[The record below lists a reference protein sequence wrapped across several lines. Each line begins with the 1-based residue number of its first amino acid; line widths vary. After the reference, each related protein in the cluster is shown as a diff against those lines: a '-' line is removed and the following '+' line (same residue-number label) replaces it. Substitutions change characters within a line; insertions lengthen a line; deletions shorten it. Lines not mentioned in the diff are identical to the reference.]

1 MWITASFYGRSYIF
15 IPFQEA
21 ASSTDIHFKL
31 RTHLSNALIL
41 LVAGDTEDYCIV
53 GLEDGRLKVNIN
65 LGAGESESLSSENV
79 VLNDFNWHDVLIT
92 RREANLSIL
101 IDNVHIVQ

>member
-1 MWITASFYGRSYIF
+1 MCISASFYGRSYIF

-21 ASSTDIHFKL
+21 KSSTDIHFKL

-65 LGAGESESLSSENV
+65 LGAGESELLSSENV
-79 VLNDFNWHDVLIT
+79 VLNDFMWHDILLS

-101 IDNVHIVQ
+101 IDNIHRVK